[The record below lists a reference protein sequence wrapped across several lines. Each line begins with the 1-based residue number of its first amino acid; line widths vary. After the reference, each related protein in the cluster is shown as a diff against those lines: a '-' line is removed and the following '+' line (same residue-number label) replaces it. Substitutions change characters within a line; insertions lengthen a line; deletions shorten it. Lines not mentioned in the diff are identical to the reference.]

1 MQAFCRCISLAHFWH
16 LSEVNVQVDC
26 RKGFFLVSHP
36 SLDYLQNAQ
45 TSGPAFFCYPENIS
59 FNVILRGKTL
69 LRHPEGQ
76 SLITSSWRQRRKDP
90 VKSCIARQEM
100 TGSFPYGSGWQ
111 RCDAK
116 NLLGPSSLRSSGRR
130 RSEEMTGPCSFE
142 PNSTKA
148 LKCQVSYITSFRV
161 TRMWNIQKSDNYSK

>member
-59 FNVILRGKTL
+59 FNVMLRGATYCVILKDKTL
-69 LRHPEGQ
+69 LRHPDANGGRIQ
-76 SLITSSWRQRRKDP
+76 GVLYCKTRNDWILPLRVR
-90 VKSCIARQEM
+90 M
-100 TGSFPYGSGWQ
+100 T
-111 RCDAK
+111 K
-116 NLLGPSSLRSSGRR
+116 
-130 RSEEMTGPCSFE
+130 
-142 PNSTKA
+142 
-148 LKCQVSYITSFRV
+148 
-161 TRMWNIQKSDNYSK
+161 MWNIQKSDNYSK